1 MSDFKFNTPTLETV
15 KGSEE
20 GSTYLVFAKGGN
32 LKLSIRPFMIPIK
45 HKDNPWIAVAV
56 RLRAETVD
64 GSSCSMGMAT
74 DVFGQFGF
82 YESGHHSSAILAL
95 PLAKLLCSPAE
106 VYSAFAAQGDVASN
120 LVNQIADKFYKS
132 VKFSIKKED
141 LIFILQEKL
150 ADTVPQFVLETNT
163 DPEFLYITLKNE
175 GAE

>member
-1 MSDFKFNTPTLETV
+1 MSDFKFNAPTLETV

-32 LKLSIRPFMIPIK
+32 LKLSIRSFLSPIK
-45 HKDNPWIAVAV
+45 HKDAPWVAVAV

-64 GSSCSMGMAT
+64 GSSCSKEMAT

-120 LVNQIADKFYKS
+120 LVNQITSKLNLG
-132 VKFSIKKED
+132 VTLSIKKED
-141 LIFILQEKL
+141 LIFVLQEKL
-150 ADTVPQFVLETNT
+150 ADTVPQFTLETNT
-163 DPEFLYITLKNE
+163 DPEFLYITLK